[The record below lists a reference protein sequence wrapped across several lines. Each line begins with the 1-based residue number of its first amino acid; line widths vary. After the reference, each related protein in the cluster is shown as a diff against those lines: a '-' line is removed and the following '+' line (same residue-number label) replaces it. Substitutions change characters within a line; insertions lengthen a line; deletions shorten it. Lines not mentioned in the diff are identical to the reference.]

1 VLARWSSWGAL
12 PQLFDEAKNDWAR
25 ERAQLKDLLSDASEA
40 SMMSPSSKVW
50 LTKFAATIFFC
61 VTSSRRKSSVSV
73 LTRPPLM
80 LMFEIHSP
88 AAE

>member
-12 PQLFDEAKNDWAR
+12 PQLFDEAKKRLGA
-25 ERAQLKDLLSDASEA
+25 RAQLKDLLSDASYA
-40 SMMSPSSKVW
+40 SMMPPSSKVW

-61 VTSSRRKSSVSV
+61 ATSLRRKSSVSV

-80 LMFEIHSP
+80 LMFEIYPP